1 MARVKKT
8 AKKRANLDPVAE
20 AALHALSSASS
31 SSSSDDE
38 EVVNVPITTT
48 KKKTSKSFN
57 TAMKSKSRRNLK
69 PLLEEGDE
77 VWAAWWETEKDRK
90 KNHNARWHRGTIRS
104 YREVEESSPYGP
116 TRKYDID
123 FDVSEEDRISCNYCK
138 LQLLAIFISRL
149 NADVFSFHFC
159 MHRKIIL
166 ICFSGW

>member
-123 FDVSEEDRISCNYCK
+123 FDVSEEE
-138 LQLLAIFISRL
+138 
-149 NADVFSFHFC
+149 
-159 MHRKIIL
+159 RKIVAI
-166 ICFSGW
+166 IANCNCSQYSHPH